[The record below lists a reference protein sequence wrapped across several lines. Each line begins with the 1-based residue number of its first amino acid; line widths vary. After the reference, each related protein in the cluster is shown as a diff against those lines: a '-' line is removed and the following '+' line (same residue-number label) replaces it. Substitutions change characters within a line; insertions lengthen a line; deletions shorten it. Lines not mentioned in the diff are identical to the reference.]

1 MRMRSWRPATV
12 LSVVTLLLL
21 AAPILA
27 ATASAE
33 SFQIVQAFSPTPQ
46 TPSGRLL
53 EVADGLFYGVSRAGG
68 EFSKG
73 TVFVLYRRADRSWS
87 TVTIHSFNGTDGAS
101 PWAGLIRGSDGYF
114 YGTTLVGGARDY
126 GTIFRMT
133 WFGALTTLHSFS
145 GADGALPRAPLLQA
159 RNGAFYGT
167 TDSGGANSNPGTI
180 FKFTSNGNFTVLHS
194 FTGIDGYSPNGLFQ
208 AADGDFYGTT
218 SIGGTP
224 YHSGTAFKMTDAGVV
239 TVLHDFRPDLDDG
252 QHPSA
257 IVQGAD
263 GDFYGTTSNSSN
275 SVPGNRG
282 TVFRMTRDGA
292 VTLLHT
298 FVAGSVDGAAPET
311 GLVEAP
317 DHSFY
322 GTTTT
327 TAYRITSAG
336 DFATLSQFGGS
347 LGMTPSELTP
357 TRSGFLVGTTQL
369 GGVPM
374 TAGPTGGFGTAFSM
388 TTSGP
393 ATLLYS
399 FSGLSPVQ
407 PMGTL
412 VEVSGAL
419 YGTSCRGGIYDRGT
433 IFKLNAGAVTTL
445 HSFTGL
451 DDGTCPVSGLLP
463 GPDGNL
469 YGTAFFGGPSG
480 QGGSVFKVTQDGELT
495 VLHTF
500 SAPPD
505 AGMRPWGGLAWG
517 ADGNLYG
524 TTSDIWFGFVG
535 TVFRITTAGTLT
547 TLYQFN
553 PAVDGTLPLGSLV
566 LATDGSFYGT
576 TARRP
581 DSSSGGTL
589 FRLMPDGTFLSLHS
603 FTQERAAPFAGLI
616 QAHDGNLYG
625 TARMG
630 GTFGSGVLF
639 KSTLSGTVSILHE
652 FGSADGSA
660 PYAPLLEAHDGVLYG
675 TTSAGGGDAD
685 SGTVFKVA
693 SDGHVTTVHTFA
705 GPDGATP
712 VAGLF
717 QASDGALYGTTTR
730 GGPGKGGVVFRIV
743 P

>member
-1 MRMRSWRPATV
+1 
-12 LSVVTLLLL
+12 
-21 AAPILA
+21 
-27 ATASAE
+27 
-33 SFQIVQAFSPTPQ
+33 
-46 TPSGRLL
+46 
-53 EVADGLFYGVSRAGG
+53 
-68 EFSKG
+68 
-73 TVFVLYRRADRSWS
+73 
-87 TVTIHSFNGTDGAS
+87 
-101 PWAGLIRGSDGYF
+101 
-114 YGTTLVGGARDY
+114 
-126 GTIFRMT
+126 
-133 WFGALTTLHSFS
+133 
-145 GADGALPRAPLLQA
+145 
-159 RNGAFYGT
+159 
-167 TDSGGANSNPGTI
+167 
-180 FKFTSNGNFTVLHS
+180 
-194 FTGIDGYSPNGLFQ
+194 
-208 AADGDFYGTT
+208 
-218 SIGGTP
+218 
-224 YHSGTAFKMTDAGVV
+224 
-239 TVLHDFRPDLDDG
+239 
-252 QHPSA
+252 
-257 IVQGAD
+257 
-263 GDFYGTTSNSSN
+263 
-275 SVPGNRG
+275 
-282 TVFRMTRDGA
+282 
-292 VTLLHT
+292 
-298 FVAGSVDGAAPET
+298 
-311 GLVEAP
+311 
-317 DHSFY
+317 
-322 GTTTT
+322 
-327 TAYRITSAG
+327 
-336 DFATLSQFGGS
+336 
-347 LGMTPSELTP
+347 
-357 TRSGFLVGTTQL
+357 
-369 GGVPM
+369 
-374 TAGPTGGFGTAFSM
+374 
-388 TTSGP
+388 
-393 ATLLYS
+393 
-399 FSGLSPVQ
+399 
-407 PMGTL
+407 MGTL

-451 DDGTCPVSGLLP
+451 DDGACPVSGLLP

-469 YGTAFFGGPSG
+469 YGTAFVGGASG
-480 QGGSVFKVTQDGELT
+480 QGGSVFRVTQDGELT

-505 AGMRPWGGLAWG
+505 AGMRPWAGLAWG

-566 LATDGSFYGT
+566 LAADGSFYGT

-625 TARMG
+625 TAKMG

-693 SDGHVTTVHTFA
+693 SDGHVTTVHTFV

-717 QASDGALYGTTTR
+717 QAGDGALYGTTTR